1 MASVVLPADP
11 SQRYFE
17 DYVVGLVAEYGPATV
32 DADEI
37 IAFGRRYDPQVFHV
51 DPVRAAHGEF
61 GGLIASGWQTAGLMM
76 RLLVDHFL
84 SPVAS
89 LGSPG
94 IDELRWLAPVR
105 PGDRLTARVTVIEAR
120 RSRSKPHLGVVRTFI
135 EMLNQD
141 RKVVMTVKG
150 MTMMRCRNPAAEAAT
165 SAARA

>member
-1 MASVVLPADP
+1 MASAVLPADA

-17 DYVVGLVAEYGPATV
+17 DYVEGLVAEYGPVAV

-37 IAFGRRYDPQVFHV
+37 IDFGRRYDPQAFHV
-51 DPVRAAHGEF
+51 DPVRAAQGEF

-94 IDELRWLAPVR
+94 VDELRWLVPVR
-105 PGDRLTARVTVIEAR
+105 PGDRLSARVTVVEAR
-120 RSRSKPHLGVVRTFI
+120 RSRSKPHVGIVRTSI

-141 RKVVMTVKG
+141 RAVVMTVKG
-150 MTMMRCRNPAAEAAT
+150 MTMMRCRDSTGSAGT
-165 SAARA
+165 SVIKA